1 MFREL
6 IRSGIAGLERGE
18 DRAGMK
24 LKPRQGPDL
33 GKIQDSEGKSSFS
46 SREKGWPSK
55 GLGSSDTIILLCLK
69 QSLAEEW
76 NQYKREQKRIPG
88 ILIHGLGIT
97 QDIDGAV
104 CGRRS
109 GKKINL

>member
-1 MFREL
+1 MFRDL
-6 IRSGIAGLERGE
+6 IRSGIVGLERGE

-46 SREKGWPSK
+46 SREKRWPSK